1 MFNKYYLILTILI
14 GLLISACDNSSKN
27 NQNETETKEVIT
39 NSKAEDSSEII
50 IDMLNLREDGERMVY
65 SQDVVKIEV
74 GDTVKWLPKDG
85 GHNVEF
91 VAGPDSFEIPPK
103 SYINREV
110 SIKFD
115 IPGIYLYV
123 CSPHSIMGMIGLI
136 VVGNDTSNKDKIAS
150 YDIGGKG
157 SKKLKTLLETF

>member
-1 MFNKYYLILTILI
+1 MYNKYYLILTILI
-14 GLLISACDNSSKN
+14 GLLISGCDNSSKN
-27 NQNETETKEVIT
+27 NQNETKEVIT
-39 NSKAEDSSEII
+39 NSDAGSSSEII
-50 IDMLNLREDGERMVY
+50 INMLNLREDGERMAY
-65 SQDVVKIEV
+65 SQDVVNIEV
-74 GDTVKWLPKDG
+74 GDKVKWLPKDG

-91 VAGPDSFEIPPK
+91 VVGPDSFEIPPK

-136 VVGNDTSNKDKIAS
+136 VVGNDTSNKEKIAS

-157 SKKLKTLLETF
+157 SKKLNKFGK

>member
-1 MFNKYYLILTILI
+1 MFNKYYLILTIFI
-14 GLLISACDNSSKN
+14 GLLISGCDNSSKN
-27 NQNETETKEVIT
+27 NQNDTKEEIT
-39 NSKAEDSSEII
+39 NSDTGGLAEIT
-50 IDMLNLREDGERMVY
+50 IDMLNTREDGERMVY
-65 SQDVVKIEV
+65 SQDVVNIKV

-91 VAGPDSFEIPPK
+91 VAGPESFEIPPK

-110 SIKFD
+110 SIKFN

-136 VVGNDTSNKDKIAS
+136 VVGDDTSNKQKIAS

-157 SKKLKTLLETF
+157 SKKLKILLKAI

>member
-14 GLLISACDNSSKN
+14 GLIISGCDNTSKN
-27 NQNETETKEVIT
+27 NQNETKEVVT
-39 NSKAEDSSEII
+39 NSNAKDSSEII

-65 SQDVVKIEV
+65 SQEVVNIEV

-103 SYINREV
+103 SYINKEV

-136 VVGNDTSNKDKIAS
+136 VVGNDTSNKEKIAS
-150 YDIGGKG
+150 FDIGGKG
-157 SKKLKTLLETF
+157 SKKLKTLLKSI

>member
-1 MFNKYYLILTILI
+1 MFYKYHLILTILI
-14 GLLISACDNSSKN
+14 GLLLSGCDNSSKN
-27 NQNETETKEVIT
+27 NQNETKEVI
-39 NSKAEDSSEII
+39 NSDAEGSAEII

-65 SQDVVKIEV
+65 SEDVVNIEV

-91 VAGPDSFEIPPK
+91 VAGPDSFEIPSK
-103 SYINREV
+103 SFINREV

-136 VVGNDTSNKDKIAS
+136 VVGNNTSNKEKIAN

-157 SKKLKTLLETF
+157 SKKLKTLLKAI

>member
-1 MFNKYYLILTILI
+1 MFNKYYLILSIFI
-14 GLLISACDNSSKN
+14 GLLISGCDNNSKN
-27 NQNETETKEVIT
+27 NQNDEKKVAT
-39 NSKAEDSSEII
+39 NSDTEGSSLII
-50 IDMLNLREDGERMVY
+50 IDMLNTREDGERMVY
-65 SQDVVKIEV
+65 SQDVVNIKV

-91 VAGPDSFEIPPK
+91 VAGPDSFKIPPK
-103 SYINREV
+103 SFINREV

-150 YDIGGKG
+150 YDVGGKG
-157 SKKLKTLLETF
+157 SRKLKTLLNAI

>member
-1 MFNKYYLILTILI
+1 MLP
-14 GLLISACDNSSKN
+14 LLFPRIIQN
-27 NQNETETKEVIT
+27 NQNETKEVIT
-39 NSKAEDSSEII
+39 NSDAESSSEII
-50 IDMLNLREDGERMVY
+50 INMLNLREDGERMVY
-65 SQDVVKIEV
+65 SQDIVNVEV

-91 VAGPDSFEIPPK
+91 VAGPESFEIPPK

-110 SIKFD
+110 SIKFN

-123 CSPHSIMGMIGLI
+123 CSPHSIMGMIGLV
-136 VVGNDTSNKDKIAS
+136 VVGNDTSNKEQIAS

-157 SKKLKTLLETF
+157 SKKLKTLLKDI

>member
-1 MFNKYYLILTILI
+1 MFNKYYLILTIFI
-14 GLLISACDNSSKN
+14 GLLISGCDNSSKN
-27 NQNETETKEVIT
+27 NQNDTKEEIT
-39 NSKAEDSSEII
+39 NSDTGALAEIT
-50 IDMLNLREDGERMVY
+50 IDMLNTREDGERMVY
-65 SQDVVKIEV
+65 SQDIVNIEV

-91 VAGPDSFEIPPK
+91 VAGPDNFEIPPK

-136 VVGNDTSNKDKIAS
+136 VVGNDTSNKEEIAS

-157 SKKLKTLLETF
+157 SKKLKTLLKAI

>member
-1 MFNKYYLILTILI
+1 MITLKFSFLFFILI
-14 GLLISACDNSSKN
+14 ISNSF
-27 NQNETETKEVIT
+27 
-39 NSKAEDSSEII
+39 SSEII
-50 IDMLNLREDGERMVY
+50 IDMLNKRDDGQKMVY
-65 SQDVVKIEV
+65 SQDVVNIAL
-74 GDTVKWLPKDG
+74 GDTVKWIPKNG

-91 VAGPDSFEIPPK
+91 LVGPDNFELPPK
-103 SYINREV
+103 SIINREV

-136 VVGNDTSNKDKIAS
+136 VVGNDNSNKEAIAS

-157 SKKLKTLLETF
+157 SRKLKALLKDI

>member
-1 MFNKYYLILTILI
+1 MFNKYYLILTIFI
-14 GLLISACDNSSKN
+14 GLLISGCDNSSKN
-27 NQNETETKEVIT
+27 NQNDTKEEIT
-39 NSKAEDSSEII
+39 NSDTGGLAEIT
-50 IDMLNLREDGERMVY
+50 IDMLNTREDGERMVY
-65 SQDVVKIEV
+65 SQDVVNIKV

-91 VAGPDSFEIPPK
+91 VAGPESFEIPPK

-110 SIKFD
+110 SIKFN

-136 VVGNDTSNKDKIAS
+136 VVGNDTSNKEEIAS

-157 SKKLKTLLETF
+157 SKKLKTLLKAI

>member
-1 MFNKYYLILTILI
+1 MLNKYYLILTIFI
-14 GLLISACDNSSKN
+14 GLLISGCDNSSKN
-27 NQNETETKEVIT
+27 NQNETKEPIT
-39 NSKAEDSSEII
+39 NSDAEGSAEIII

-65 SQDVVKIEV
+65 SQDVVNIEV

-91 VAGPDSFEIPPK
+91 IAGPDSFEIPSK

-136 VVGNDTSNKDKIAS
+136 VVGNDTSNNEKIAS

-157 SKKLKTLLETF
+157 SKKLKTLLKAIN

>member
-1 MFNKYYLILTILI
+1 MFNKYYLILTIFI
-14 GLLISACDNSSKN
+14 GLLISGCDNSSKN
-27 NQNETETKEVIT
+27 NQNDTKEEIT
-39 NSKAEDSSEII
+39 NSDTGALAEIT
-50 IDMLNLREDGERMVY
+50 IDMLNTREDGERMVY
-65 SQDVVKIEV
+65 SQDVVNIKV

-91 VAGPDSFEIPPK
+91 VAGPESFEIPPK

-110 SIKFD
+110 SIKFN

-136 VVGNDTSNKDKIAS
+136 VVGNDTSNKEEIAS

-157 SKKLKTLLETF
+157 SKKLKTLLNGI